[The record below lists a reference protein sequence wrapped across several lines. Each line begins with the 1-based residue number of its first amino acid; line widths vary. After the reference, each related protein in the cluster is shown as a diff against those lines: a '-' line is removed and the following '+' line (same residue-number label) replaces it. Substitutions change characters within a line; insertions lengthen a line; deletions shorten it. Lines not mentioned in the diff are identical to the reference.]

1 MTNSVDLRSRR
12 NNGQRRQPVAISAG
26 IVILAAIALVCAGLV
41 AVPLWTALVQGS
53 QVEAISDPCEL
64 KDATTLQDCLEKLDS
79 EDIRPKAPT
88 CRSGF
93 TLENRRV
100 ISRAVQYHRQIPT
113 RREPF
118 NETAHPRSLYRSY
131 ENGPD
136 SPSNPYALMSTL
148 MIRTE

>member
-64 KDATTLQDCLEKLDS
+64 KDATTLQDCLEKLRLGGHPAKGANVP
-79 EDIRPKAPT
+79 IR
-88 CRSGF
+88 
-93 TLENRRV
+93 L
-100 ISRAVQYHRQIPT
+100 
-113 RREPF
+113 
-118 NETAHPRSLYRSY
+118 HPREQKS
-131 ENGPD
+131 D
-136 SPSNPYALMSTL
+136 
-148 MIRTE
+148 